1 MTLARTS
8 ELKRTAF
15 KRTMPTE
22 PKVRTRKCAVKACR
36 TPFSPRSMT
45 HKCCS
50 PGCAEAFGVQEKE
63 RKDRQERQ
71 EGLAKLKKRGDWMKE
86 AQTAFNA
93 YRREWCKANGYHI
106 CPSCNQPLDWNA
118 NKVDAG
124 HYRSVG
130 SAPHL
135 RFVEI
140 NVWAQCKKCNQY
152 GGGRAVDYRI
162 GLVARIGIA
171 AVEALESDNTPRQHS
186 IDDLKAIKATYRAKL
201 KELKGRQ

>member
-1 MTLARTS
+1 MTLSRTT
-8 ELKRTAF
+8 ELKRTPF

-22 PKVRTRKCAVKACR
+22 RKVRMRKCAVKTCR
-36 TPFSPRSMT
+36 ALFQPMSMT

-50 PGCAEAFGVQEKE
+50 PECAILDGQLEKE
-63 RKDRQERQ
+63 RKARKERQ
-71 EGLAKLKKRGDWMKE
+71 EGLAKLKRRGDWMKE
-86 AQTAFNA
+86 AQQAFNA
-93 YRREWCKANGYHI
+93 YRREWCRVNGYSN
-106 CPSCNQPLDWNA
+106 CPSCGGHLDWNA

-135 RFVEI
+135 RFVEN

-162 GLVARIGIA
+162 GLIARIGVE

-186 IDDLKAIKATYRAKL
+186 IEDLKAIKATSKQKL
-201 KELKGRQ
+201 KELKERS